1 MEIGWPLR
9 DLVSVRGRVVDASS
23 RAEGSENVC
32 VELER
37 EVQRRAGGWRSR
49 GLVMP
54 IIARGFDLWIL
65 QLAVAVDLRLTGLD
79 TFLII
84 EKLERLGK

>member
-1 MEIGWPLR
+1 M
-9 DLVSVRGRVVDASS
+9 
-23 RAEGSENVC
+23 C

-37 EVQRRAGGWRSR
+37 EVKRRGWRRR

-54 IIARGFDLWIL
+54 IIARVFDLWIL

-84 EKLERLGK
+84 GKLERLGK

>member
-1 MEIGWPLR
+1 MGGHCVTWSLFE
-9 DLVSVRGRVVDASS
+9 
-23 RAEGSENVC
+23 EGLWTQLQLGERNDQRMC

-37 EVQRRAGGWRSR
+37 EVERRGWRSR

-54 IIARGFDLWIL
+54 IIARVFDLWIL

>member
-1 MEIGWPLR
+1 M
-9 DLVSVRGRVVDASS
+9 
-23 RAEGSENVC
+23 C

-37 EVQRRAGGWRSR
+37 EVERRGWRSR

-79 TFLII
+79 AFWDYW
-84 EKLERLGK
+84 KLERLGN

>member
-1 MEIGWPLR
+1 MY
-9 DLVSVRGRVVDASS
+9 
-23 RAEGSENVC
+23 

-37 EVQRRAGGWRSR
+37 EVERRGWRRR

-54 IIARGFDLWIL
+54 IIARVFDLWIL

>member
-1 MEIGWPLR
+1 M
-9 DLVSVRGRVVDASS
+9 
-23 RAEGSENVC
+23 C

-37 EVQRRAGGWRSR
+37 EVERRGWRCR

-54 IIARGFDLWIL
+54 IIARVFDLWIL

>member
-1 MEIGWPLR
+1 MTWSLFEEGLWTQ
-9 DLVSVRGRVVDASS
+9 V
-23 RAEGSENVC
+23 AERKDQRMC

>member
-1 MEIGWPLR
+1 
-9 DLVSVRGRVVDASS
+9 
-23 RAEGSENVC
+23 
-32 VELER
+32 
-37 EVQRRAGGWRSR
+37 
-49 GLVMP
+49 MP
-54 IIARGFDLWIL
+54 IIARVFDLWIL